1 MRFSVLNTQKLTAS
15 AAGGKRTYFS
25 VFQEK
30 KWAKNLCMCGFILN
44 THTHTHTHTHRRGLA
59 R

>member
-1 MRFSVLNTQKLTAS
+1 MRFSTLNTQKLTAS

-30 KWAKNLCMCGFILN
+30 KWAENLCMCGFILN
-44 THTHTHTHTHRRGLA
+44 THRRGLA
-59 R
+59 RY